1 MDSVES
7 HRRFK
12 AKYEIPFPLLSDPE
26 GTMCRKYGV
35 IKSKKIYGKTFKG
48 IERTTI
54 VIDETGKITRMF
66 RGVKVE
72 GHVQS
77 VLDALNS
84 SLRGT

>member
-7 HRRFK
+7 HQNFK
-12 AKYEIPFPLLSDPE
+12 SKYDLPFPLLSDPQ
-26 GTMCRKYGV
+26 GTMCGKYGV
-35 IKSKKIYGKTFKG
+35 IKSKKLYGRTYRG

-54 VIDETGKITRMF
+54 IVDEAGKIVRTF

-77 VLDALNS
+77 VLDALS
-84 SLRGT
+84 SSRHGT